1 MKISD
6 KQREIVAR
14 RMGYTGPMSKFSEYL
29 VSSPNPVGMASGG
42 MVTTQ
47 GPVPAP
53 PTVPTG
59 TPALDPSPYMS
70 TTPMPVAEVPDIQVN
85 GVKTDPNQFIDPN
98 SGQLT
103 GPTPTATYTAAQTTT
118 AQAPTAVTNTSV
130 DAFLT
135 QPGINDVTDQFEYA
149 QGTVGEQSTV
159 QGQMDSLMDDFEGGA
174 TPVWAAGAMR
184 DSTEA
189 MNSRGLGSSSMAA
202 SANTQAAME
211 AAIPIA
217 MADAQTYANMEMQ
230 NLLNEQQMLIQKND
244 ARTQAFFTDA
254 ATINATNQFNAA
266 NQIQVDQF
274 NSSLKTQVDQFNSAQ
289 KNAMSQFN
297 AGQKNAVSQFNATM
311 ENNRQQFNASNRLIV
326 DQANATWRQQVATI
340 NNANYNEANRQEAQ
354 NLFEANMAE
363 MNNLFQERRDAINYA
378 FNNAEADEDR
388 ALSLLLAQMS
398 AEEMEKASDQ
408 ASSDA
413 MWAAVGTITAEFFD
427 GMF

>member
-29 VSSPNPVGMASGG
+29 VSSPNPVGMAEGG
-42 MVTTQ
+42 MVSTTK
-47 GPVPAP
+47 P
-53 PTVPTG
+53 PTTPETTTLDTSPYTPTTPTPTAQVPTIKV
-59 TPALDPSPYMS
+59 TDMVTSP
-70 TTPMPVAEVPDIQVN
+70 D
-85 GVKTDPNQFIDPN
+85 QFIDPK
-98 SGQLT
+98 SGQLV
-103 GPTPTATYTAAQTTT
+103 GKTPVATTTEAQTTT
-118 AQAPTAVTNTSV
+118 ATGATPVTNTSV

-149 QGTVGEQSTV
+149 QGTVSNESTV
-159 QGQMDSLMDDFEGGA
+159 QGQLDNLMQDFEGGA
-174 TPVWAAGAMR
+174 TPTWAAGALR

-202 SANTQAAME
+202 AANTQAAME

-217 MADAQTYANMEMQ
+217 AADAQTYANMEMQ

-244 ARTQAFFTDA
+244 ARTNAFFTDA

-274 NSSLKTQVDQFNSAQ
+274 NSSLKTQVEQFNATQ
-289 KNAMSQFN
+289 KNAMEQFN

-326 DQANATWRQQVATI
+326 DQANATWRQQIATI
-340 NNANYNEANRQEAQ
+340 DNANINEANRQNAQ
-354 NLFEANMAE
+354 NLFEANLAE

-378 FNNAEADEDR
+378 FNNAESDEDR

-398 AEEMEKASDQ
+398 ADEMEKASDQ

-413 MWAAVGTITAEFFD
+413 MWQAVGTITAEFFD
-427 GMF
+427 GFSW